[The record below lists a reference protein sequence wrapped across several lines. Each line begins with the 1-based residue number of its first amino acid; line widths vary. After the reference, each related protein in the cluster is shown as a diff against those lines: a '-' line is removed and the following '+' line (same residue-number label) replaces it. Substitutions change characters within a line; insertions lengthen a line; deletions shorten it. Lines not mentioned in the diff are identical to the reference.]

1 MKKYLVTVVGPTAV
15 GKTQVSIRIAQQYN
29 TAVVSA
35 DARQFYKEMKIGTAT
50 PGDMELQMVPH
61 YFISHLSVQQSY
73 SAGDFEKDAI
83 AKLDELFQSYDVVVA
98 AGGSGLFIRAMLEG
112 LDVFPEV
119 QPEVTAE
126 VNSLCDAGGLKALQM
141 LLQEKD
147 PEYYAAVD
155 RNNPQRLMRALSVC
169 LSSGSPYSSFR
180 NKKPA
185 KRNFHPIKIGLELER
200 QLLYQHIDQRVD
212 KMMEAGLITEVKSLS
227 AFANLNPL
235 QTVGYTELFDYLRGD
250 STLEAAVSLI
260 KQHSRNYAKRQL
272 TWFKKEKDIR
282 WFQPSQLEE
291 IFAYI
296 TMRMQDH

>member
-15 GKTQVSIRIAQQYN
+15 GKTQVSIRIAQLYN
-29 TAVVSA
+29 TAVVSV

-50 PGDMELQMVPH
+50 PGDHELQMVPH
-61 YFISHLSVQQSY
+61 YFISHLSVTQPY
-73 SAGDFEKDAI
+73 SAGDFEKDAMVR
-83 AKLDELFQSYDVVVA
+83 LDELFQSHDVVVA

-119 QPEVTAE
+119 QPEATTE
-126 VNSLCDAGGLKALQM
+126 VNRLYHAGGLNALQR
-141 LLQEKD
+141 LLKEMD
-147 PEYYAAVD
+147 PEYYAEVD

-169 LSSGSPYSSFR
+169 LSSGSPYSSFK
-180 NKKPA
+180 NKKLA

-200 QLLYQHIDQRVD
+200 RLLYQYIDQRVD
-212 KMMEAGLITEVKSLS
+212 KMMKAGLVAEVKSLI
-227 AFANLNPL
+227 AFAHLNPL
-235 QTVGYTELFDYLRGD
+235 QTVGYTELFDYLRGE
-250 STLEAAVSLI
+250 STLETAVSLI

-296 TMRMQDH
+296 AMQTQDN